1 MPTRAYAAAFAALGA
16 VLAQASVPAGE
27 AGIDE
32 HIKRLCLLE
41 PGTPLLL
48 REGKKTFRGIFEG
61 CDEEDGRVRVTV
73 RVEQNLLRKL
83 PLELADRLE
92 VAPVKKITLPK
103 RQIGSDAERPG
114 PLLETFLGVAAAE
127 QFIGKTRLECLI
139 LGNASRLCDEIEGVT
154 LGLLHGRVTGTLQEI
169 LRVQRFLPGIV
180 PYRTDVAPVQRES
193 SAKVSQYPAPP
204 LVVFDSATGFLKW
217 RDHWRRSHWIVI
229 LDRTDP
235 SFGEAADA
243 LNQEFVENRIDEVT
257 DIPIVP
263 SGLEAMAYEEVC
275 R

>member
-1 MPTRAYAAAFAALGA
+1 
-16 VLAQASVPAGE
+16 VPAGE
-27 AGIDE
+27 AGVVA
-32 HIKRLCLLE
+32 HFQRLCLLE

-73 RVEQNLLRKL
+73 RVERNLLRKL

-92 VAPVKKITLPK
+92 VAPAKKITLPQ

-114 PLLETFLGVAAAE
+114 PLLETFLGTAAAE

-139 LGNASRLCDEIEGVT
+139 LGNASQLCDEIEGVT
-154 LGLLHGRVTGTLQEI
+154 LGLSHGRVTGTFQEI

-180 PYRTDVAPVQRES
+180 PYRTDVVPVQRES
-193 SAKVSQYPAPP
+193 SSNVSQYSAPL
-204 LVVFDSATGFLKW
+204 LVVFDSAMGFLKW
-217 RDHWRRSHWIVI
+217 RDYWRRSHWLII

-235 SFGEAADA
+235 NFGEAANA

-257 DIPIVP
+257 DIPLVP